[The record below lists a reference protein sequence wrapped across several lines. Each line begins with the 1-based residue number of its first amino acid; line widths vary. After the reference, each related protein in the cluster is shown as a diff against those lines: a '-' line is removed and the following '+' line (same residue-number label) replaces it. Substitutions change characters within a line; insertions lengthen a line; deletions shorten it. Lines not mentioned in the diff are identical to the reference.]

1 MSKVIPISGSDCQ
14 YLPEHGNRKIRNLQ
28 GLSTT
33 EVRRLLSD
41 LSLRPH
47 SQRAVLR
54 RLLRRALA
62 AGPAT
67 EFPVTNHAVPDPVG
81 PS

>member
-1 MSKVIPISGSDCQ
+1 MSKVMAISSSDCQ
-14 YLPEHGNRKIRNLQ
+14 YLPEHGQHKIRNLQ
-28 GLSTT
+28 GHSTA
-33 EVRRLLSD
+33 EIRRLLSD

-47 SQRAVLR
+47 SHRVVLR

-62 AGPAT
+62 ATPPK
-67 EFPVTNHAVPDPVG
+67 EFPVTSHVVPDPVG

>member
-1 MSKVIPISGSDCQ
+1 MSKVIAISGSDCK
-14 YLPEHGNRKIRNLQ
+14 YLPEHGNQIRNLQ
-28 GLSTT
+28 GFSTS

-54 RLLRRALA
+54 RLLRRAMA
-62 AGPAT
+62 AGPRK
-67 EFPVTNHAVPDPVG
+67 EFPVTSHAVPDPVG

>member
-1 MSKVIPISGSDCQ
+1 MSRVIAISGSGRL
-14 YLPEHGNRKIRNLQ
+14 YLPEYGKHKIRSLQ
-28 GLSTT
+28 GHSTA
-33 EVRRLLSD
+33 EIRRLLSD

-47 SQRAVLR
+47 SHGTVLR

-62 AGPAT
+62 AGPAK
-67 EFPVTNHAVPDPVG
+67 ELPVTNHAVPDPVG